1 MNADDSLALYG
12 LWPAPESL
20 KKIRVLLGEETRK
33 ERRSQGEG
41 DTDLMKSFCV
51 QLFNAGHAEDALL
64 VWSAKSASMD
74 SYASIDLAL
83 VCVSGLEGA
92 RRFLADHGSAQAQ
105 RAHELLSQCIGDEEF
120 DASGLDA
127 TTNFYAR
134 YYGAG
139 D

>member
-51 QLFNAGHAEDALL
+51 QLFNAGHAEDFADR
-64 VWSAKSASMD
+64 KS
-74 SYASIDLAL
+74 
-83 VCVSGLEGA
+83 VV
-92 RRFLADHGSAQAQ
+92 
-105 RAHELLSQCIGDEEF
+105 
-120 DASGLDA
+120 
-127 TTNFYAR
+127 
-134 YYGAG
+134 
-139 D
+139 